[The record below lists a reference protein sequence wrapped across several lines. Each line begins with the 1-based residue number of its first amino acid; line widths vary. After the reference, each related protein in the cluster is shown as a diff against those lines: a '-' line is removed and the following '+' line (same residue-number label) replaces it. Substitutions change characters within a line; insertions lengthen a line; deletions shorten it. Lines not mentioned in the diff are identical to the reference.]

1 LSGASP
7 DADKQS
13 GSGPTAGRR
22 ELLDRMSVLGC
33 LQGRTMNALS
43 ELPSDLTRPLL
54 APEILN
60 CFDTLADGRCTLREL
75 RRTVLD
81 ACSGDPAAATG
92 VMLLLEDY
100 AHSDKLKRYDFQ
112 PLKRALQRQLQ
123 EMDPT
128 CLLTPDQFPEDVPGG
143 EAPASGVQHA
153 VIDPTCTFMP
163 DPAAEEFDEAPAIGL
178 PREPLGP
185 NMVLRSRYVLEEE
198 IARGGMGTVYR
209 ALDRNRAGLP
219 HEQQYVAL
227 KVLRDEHARSP
238 AALHALRREF
248 QQAQSLSHPGIV
260 NVFDFDQHGGT
271 YFVTMELLEGEPL
284 SALMRRVLPHTIAHE
299 VAMRI
304 LRELGEAIAYA
315 HDRDVLHLD
324 LKPGNVMVTPQG
336 RVRVLDFGLAQTFL
350 AEPWISDARP
360 ASPAVTPAY
369 ASCERLSGELPDVRD
384 DIFSFACLGYELMSG
399 RHPYDR
405 RSALVARDEG
415 YKPRRIR
422 ALSRHQWRA
431 LKSALAWDREDR
443 PGSMQELLHG
453 LALHTDAPERG
464 AHRSSGS
471 GRSVTGL
478 RPATALLLIVLAT
491 AVALTWNRWPMALR
505 ENIGERLAATGTGLT
520 QAVDAAGLW
529 VTDRLVAPIS
539 DAGSAATTAA
549 APAPGAG
556 PAIES
561 LAPATASPSPAAAL
575 YLPPADRPPQD
586 EADVAVRPTAGAPM
600 DAAAAPAAAPADQTV
615 ELAPAE
621 PVAVADAGANAAPAT
636 VAVRA
641 ADGPGRLEFS
651 SDSVSVGESGS
662 VARVSVRRR
671 GGAAGKVS
679 FSWTT
684 VDDSAIGD
692 EDYAPATVREVMA
705 DGQTGAILLIPIVA
719 DSVAEQTESFDVVIE
734 DASGAELGSLT
745 RVPVI
750 IVDDD

>member
-1 LSGASP
+1 
-7 DADKQS
+7 
-13 GSGPTAGRR
+13 
-22 ELLDRMSVLGC
+22 
-33 LQGRTMNALS
+33 MNALS

-60 CFDTLADGRCTLREL
+60 CFDALADGRCTLREL

-128 CLLTPDQFPEDVPGG
+128 CLLTPDQFPENAPGG
-143 EAPASGVQHA
+143 EAPASGVHRA
-153 VIDPTCTFMP
+153 VTDPTCTFMP
-163 DPAAEEFDEAPAIGL
+163 DPAAEEFDDVPKIGL

-185 NMVLRSRYVLEEE
+185 NMVLRDRYVLEEE
-198 IARGGMGTVYR
+198 IGRGGVGTVYR

-227 KVLRDEHARSP
+227 KVLRDEYARSP

-284 SALMRRVLPHTIAHE
+284 GALMRRVLPHTIAHE

-384 DIFSFACLGYELMSG
+384 DIFSFACLAYELMSG
-399 RHPYDR
+399 THPYDR

-431 LKSALAWDREDR
+431 LKSALTWDREDR
-443 PGSMQELLHG
+443 PGSMRELLYG
-453 LALHTDAPERG
+453 LALHTDTPERG
-464 AHRSSGS
+464 ARRPSGS

-478 RPATALLLIVLAT
+478 RPATALVLIVLAT
-491 AVALTWNRWPMALR
+491 AVAFTWNRWPMALR
-505 ENIGERLAATGTGLT
+505 ENVGERLAATGTGLT
-520 QAVDAAGLW
+520 QAVEAAGIW
-529 VTDRLVAPIS
+529 VTDRLAAPTS

-561 LAPATASPSPAAAL
+561 PAPATASPSPAAAL
-575 YLPPADRPPQD
+575 PLADLPPQD
-586 EADVAVRPTAGAPM
+586 EADMAATPMAGAPV
-600 DAAAAPAAAPADQTV
+600 DAAAAPADQAV
-615 ELAPAE
+615 EPAPAE
-621 PVAVADAGANAAPAT
+621 PVAVADVRSNATPAT
-636 VAVRA
+636 AAARA

-671 GGAAGKVS
+671 GGAAGEVS

-684 VDDSAIGD
+684 VDDSAIAG

-705 DGQTGAILLIPIVA
+705 DGQTRATLLVPIVA
-719 DSVAEQTESFDVVIE
+719 DSVVEQTELFDVVIE